1 MMILFKVVRWRN
13 LLSTGNTFTE
23 VKLNEAAS
31 TLIVGENGAGK
42 STFIEAISFA
52 LYGKPFRKINKPQ
65 LLNAING
72 KNLLVE
78 IEFAIGKKEYLVRRG
93 IKPNVFEIFVDGS
106 LLNQEAKSGDYQD
119 VLEKNILK
127 LSHKSFSQII
137 TLGASTFVPF
147 MQLPAQARRDFIE
160 DLLDIQIFST
170 MNNLLKTRIQDN
182 KDALKD
188 ANTQLALCEQKIDL
202 NKKHIESLRQNN
214 EDLIDIKHGKIYEHE
229 TLIETANAEI
239 DKISEQIDD
248 LRLNIGDEQS
258 VTDRM
263 GKIVTLHSE
272 LKFKLTDHNKHIKF
286 LNTYDH
292 CPTCAQDIDPNF
304 KTETLNTKIASAEEL
319 DVALSKLSQEQ
330 DKVNARMVEIVK
342 IGNQI
347 SQLNAEIVD
356 RNNKIRMYQ
365 KYNQEL
371 YKEIEKLRNTQTK
384 VETDAVD
391 LNKAKKELKD
401 VHTLIEELTENRSLL
416 GTAAVLLKDGGIKTK
431 IIKQYVPVMNKLIN
445 KYLAAM
451 DFFVQFELDES
462 FDEKIKSRFRDEF
475 SYASFSEGEKM
486 RIDLALL
493 FTWRAVA
500 KLRNSASTN
509 LLIMDEVFDSSLDT
523 SGTDEFFKILSSVTA
538 DTNVFIISHKGASLM
553 DKFTNIIRFEKKRN
567 FSVMV
572 VE

>member
-1 MMILFKVVRWRN
+1 MILFKVVRWKN
-13 LLSTGNTFTE
+13 LLSTGNIFTE

-65 LLNAING
+65 LLNSING
-72 KNLLVE
+72 KDLLVE
-78 IEFAIGKKEYLVRRG
+78 IEFSIGKKEYLVRRG
-93 IKPNVFEIFVDGS
+93 IKPNIFEIFVDGS

-119 VLEKNILK
+119 VLEKNVLK

-147 MQLPAQARRDFIE
+147 MQLPAQARRNFIE

-188 ANTQLALCEQKIDL
+188 ANTQLALCEQKIEL

-214 EDLIDIKHGKIYEHE
+214 NELIALKQSKINQHITMIDVALDE
-229 TLIETANAEI
+229 IEKFSTKIEEF
-239 DKISEQIDD
+239 KIS
-248 LRLNIGDEQS
+248 IGDEQS
-258 VTDRM
+258 ITDRLN
-263 GKIVTLHSE
+263 KVTTLHSE

-286 LNTYDH
+286 LHTHDH
-292 CPTCAQDIDPNF
+292 CPTCTQDINPTF
-304 KTETLNTKIASAEEL
+304 KEENLNTKIASAEEL
-319 DVALSKLSQEQ
+319 DSALTKLSEEQ
-330 DKVNARMVEIVK
+330 AKINARMKEIVD
-342 IGNQI
+342 IDNQI
-347 SQLNAEIVD
+347 SDYNAEITD

-365 KYNQEL
+365 KYNSEL
-371 YKEIEKLRNTQTK
+371 QKEIGSLRNNQTK

-431 IIKQYVPVMNKLIN
+431 IVKQYVPVMNKLIN

-451 DFFVQFELDES
+451 DFFVQFELDEN

-486 RIDLALL
+486 KINLSLL

-509 LLIMDEVFDSSLDT
+509 LLIFDETLDSSLDNN
-523 SGTDEFFKILSSVTA
+523 GIEEFIKIITDLSMEN
-538 DTNVFIISHKGASLM
+538 NVFIISHRGDNLQ
-553 DKFTNIIRFEKKRN
+553 DKFSNIIKFEKSKN
-567 FSVMV
+567 FSVITNI
-572 VE
+572 

>member
-1 MMILFKVVRWRN
+1 M
-13 LLSTGNTFTE
+13 
-23 VKLNEAAS
+23 
-31 TLIVGENGAGK
+31 
-42 STFIEAISFA
+42 
-52 LYGKPFRKINKPQ
+52 
-65 LLNAING
+65 
-72 KNLLVE
+72 
-78 IEFAIGKKEYLVRRG
+78 
-93 IKPNVFEIFVDGS
+93 
-106 LLNQEAKSGDYQD
+106 
-119 VLEKNILK
+119 EKNVLK

-147 MQLPAQARRDFIE
+147 MQLPAQVRRDFIE

-188 ANTQLALCEQKIDL
+188 ANTQLALCEQKIEL

-214 EDLIDIKHGKIYEHE
+214 NELIALKQSKINQHITMIDVALDE
-229 TLIETANAEI
+229 IEKFSTKIEEF
-239 DKISEQIDD
+239 KIS
-248 LRLNIGDEQS
+248 IGDEQS
-258 VTDRM
+258 ITDRLN
-263 GKIVTLHSE
+263 KVTALHSE

-286 LNTYDH
+286 LHTHDH
-292 CPTCAQDIDPNF
+292 CPTCTQDINPTF
-304 KTETLNTKIASAEEL
+304 KEENLNTKIASAEEL
-319 DVALSKLSQEQ
+319 DSALTKLSEEQ
-330 DKVNARMVEIVK
+330 AKINARMKEIVD
-342 IGNQI
+342 IDNQI
-347 SQLNAEIVD
+347 SDYNAEITD

-365 KYNQEL
+365 KYNSEL
-371 YKEIEKLRNTQTK
+371 QKEIVSLRNNQTK

-451 DFFVQFELDES
+451 EFFVQFELDEN

-486 RIDLALL
+486 KINLSLL

-509 LLIMDEVFDSSLDT
+509 LLIFDETLDSSLDNN
-523 SGTDEFFKILSSVTA
+523 GIEEFIKIITDLSMEN
-538 DTNVFIISHKGASLM
+538 NVFIISHRGDNLQ
-553 DKFTNIIRFEKKRN
+553 DKFSNVIRFEKQKN
-567 FSVMV
+567 FSVK
-572 VE
+572 VEA

>member
-1 MMILFKVVRWRN
+1 MILFKVVRWRN

-248 LRLNIGDEQS
+248 LKLNIGDEQS

>member
-1 MMILFKVVRWRN
+1 MILFKVVRWKN
-13 LLSTGNTFTE
+13 LLSTGNIFTE

-65 LLNAING
+65 LLNSING

-78 IEFAIGKKEYLVRRG
+78 IEFSIGKKEYLVRRG
-93 IKPNVFEIFVDGS
+93 IKPNIFEIFVDGS
-106 LLNQEAKSGDYQD
+106 LLNQEAKSVDYQD
-119 VLEKNILK
+119 VLEKNVLK

-147 MQLPAQARRDFIE
+147 MQLPAQVRRDFIE

-188 ANTQLALCEQKIDL
+188 ANTQLALCEQKIEL

-214 EDLIDIKHGKIYEHE
+214 NELIALKQSKINQHITMIDVALDE
-229 TLIETANAEI
+229 IEKFSTKIEEF
-239 DKISEQIDD
+239 KIS
-248 LRLNIGDEQS
+248 IGDEQS
-258 VTDRM
+258 ITDRLN
-263 GKIVTLHSE
+263 KVTALHSE

-286 LNTYDH
+286 LHTHDH
-292 CPTCAQDIDPNF
+292 CPTCTQDINPTF
-304 KTETLNTKIASAEEL
+304 KEENLNTKIASAEEL
-319 DVALSKLSQEQ
+319 DSALTKLSEEQ
-330 DKVNARMVEIVK
+330 AKINARMKEIVD
-342 IGNQI
+342 IDNQI
-347 SQLNAEIVD
+347 SDYNAEITD

-365 KYNQEL
+365 KYNSEL
-371 YKEIEKLRNTQTK
+371 QKEIVSLRNNQTK

-451 DFFVQFELDES
+451 EFFVQFELDEN

-486 RIDLALL
+486 KINLSLL

-509 LLIMDEVFDSSLDT
+509 LLIFDETLDSSLDNN
-523 SGTDEFFKILSSVTA
+523 GIEEFIKIITDLSMEN
-538 DTNVFIISHKGASLM
+538 NVFIISHRGDNLQ
-553 DKFTNIIRFEKKRN
+553 DKFSNVIRFEKQKN
-567 FSVMV
+567 FSVK
-572 VE
+572 VEA

>member
-1 MMILFKVVRWRN
+1 MIIFKYVRWRN
-13 LLSTGNTFTE
+13 LLSTGNAFTE
-23 VKLNEAAS
+23 VKLNDAAS
-31 TLIVGENGAGK
+31 TLIIGENGSGK

-65 LLNAING
+65 LLNSING
-72 KNLLVE
+72 KNLVVE
-78 IEFAIGKKEYLVRRG
+78 IEFSIGKKEYLIRRG
-93 IKPNVFEIFVDGS
+93 IKPGIFEIYVDGS
-106 LLNQEAKSGDYQD
+106 LLNQEASARDYQD

-147 MQLPAQARRDFIE
+147 MQLPAHSRREFIE

-170 MNNLLKTRIQDN
+170 MNVILKNRIQDN

-188 ANTQLALCEQKIDL
+188 ANTKLALCEQKIEL

-214 EDLIDIKHGKIYEHE
+214 EGLIALKQSKIDEHAILVDLASD
-229 TLIETANAEI
+229 EI
-239 DKISEQIDD
+239 DQFSNKIEELKSSIS
-248 LRLNIGDEQS
+248 DEQS
-258 VTDRM
+258 ITERLNKVT
-263 GKIVTLHSE
+263 TLHSE

-286 LNTYDH
+286 LHTHDH
-292 CPTCAQDIDPNF
+292 CPTCTQDIDPGF
-304 KTETLNTKIASAEEL
+304 KKENLNTKIASAEEL
-319 DVALSKLSQEQ
+319 DAALTKLSEEQ
-330 DKVNARMVEIVK
+330 VKINARMKEIVA

-347 SQLNAEIVD
+347 SEHNAEITD

-365 KYNQEL
+365 KYNGEL
-371 YKEIEKLRNTQTK
+371 QKEMDGLRKTQAR
-384 VETDAVD
+384 VETEAVD
-391 LNKAKKELKD
+391 LNAAKKELKD
-401 VHTLIEELTENRSLL
+401 VQSSIEQLTDNRTLL
-416 GTAAVLLKDGGIKTK
+416 GTAGILLKDGGIKTK

-451 DFFVQFELDES
+451 DFFVQFELDEN

-493 FTWRAVA
+493 FTWRAVS

-538 DTNVFIISHKGASLM
+538 DTNVFIISHKGDQLF
-553 DKFTNIIRFEKKRN
+553 DKFSNIIRFEKQKN
-567 FSVMV
+567 FSVR
-572 VE
+572 VEA

>member
-1 MMILFKVVRWRN
+1 
-13 LLSTGNTFTE
+13 
-23 VKLNEAAS
+23 
-31 TLIVGENGAGK
+31 
-42 STFIEAISFA
+42 
-52 LYGKPFRKINKPQ
+52 
-65 LLNAING
+65 
-72 KNLLVE
+72 
-78 IEFAIGKKEYLVRRG
+78 
-93 IKPNVFEIFVDGS
+93 
-106 LLNQEAKSGDYQD
+106 
-119 VLEKNILK
+119 
-127 LSHKSFSQII
+127 
-137 TLGASTFVPF
+137 
-147 MQLPAQARRDFIE
+147 
-160 DLLDIQIFST
+160 
-170 MNNLLKTRIQDN
+170 
-182 KDALKD
+182 
-188 ANTQLALCEQKIDL
+188 
-202 NKKHIESLRQNN
+202 
-214 EDLIDIKHGKIYEHE
+214 
-229 TLIETANAEI
+229 
-239 DKISEQIDD
+239 
-248 LRLNIGDEQS
+248 
-258 VTDRM
+258 M

-330 DKVNARMVEIVK
+330 EKVNARMVEIVK

-486 RIDLALL
+486 RLDLAIL

-500 KLRNSASTN
+500 KLRNSVSTN

>member
-1 MMILFKVVRWRN
+1 MILFKVVRWKN

-214 EDLIDIKHGKIYEHE
+214 EDLIDIKHGKIYEHK

-248 LRLNIGDEQS
+248 LKLNIGDEQS
-258 VTDRM
+258 ITDRLN
-263 GKIVTLHSE
+263 KVTTLHSE

-286 LNTYDH
+286 LHTHDH
-292 CPTCAQDIDPNF
+292 CPTCTQDIDPVF
-304 KTETLNTKIASAEEL
+304 KEENLNTKIASAEEL
-319 DVALSKLSQEQ
+319 DTALTKLSEEQ
-330 DKVNARMVEIVK
+330 AKINARMKDIVD
-342 IGNQI
+342 ISNQI
-347 SQLNAEIVD
+347 SEYNAEITD

-365 KYNQEL
+365 KYNSEL
-371 YKEIEKLRNTQTK
+371 QKEIEALRNKQTK

-538 DTNVFIISHKGASLM
+538 DTNVFIISHKGDQLF
-553 DKFTNIIRFEKKRN
+553 DKFSNVIRFEKQKN
-567 FSVMV
+567 FSVR
-572 VE
+572 VEA

>member
-1 MMILFKVVRWRN
+1 MILFKVVRWKN
-13 LLSTGNTFTE
+13 LLSTGNIFTE

-65 LLNAING
+65 LLNSING

-78 IEFAIGKKEYLVRRG
+78 IEFSIGKKEYLVRRG
-93 IKPNVFEIFVDGS
+93 IKPNIFEIFVDGS
-106 LLNQEAKSGDYQD
+106 LLNQEANSGDYQD
-119 VLEKNILK
+119 VLEKNVLK

-147 MQLPAQARRDFIE
+147 MQLPAQARRNFIE

-188 ANTQLALCEQKIDL
+188 ANTQLALCEQKIEL

-214 EDLIDIKHGKIYEHE
+214 NELIALKQSKINQHITMIDVALDE
-229 TLIETANAEI
+229 IEKFSTKIEEF
-239 DKISEQIDD
+239 KIS
-248 LRLNIGDEQS
+248 IGDEQS
-258 VTDRM
+258 ITDRLN
-263 GKIVTLHSE
+263 KVTTLHSD

-286 LNTYDH
+286 LHTHDH
-292 CPTCAQDIDPNF
+292 CPTCTQDINPTF
-304 KTETLNTKIASAEEL
+304 KEENLNTKIASAEEL
-319 DVALSKLSQEQ
+319 DSALTKLSEEQ
-330 DKVNARMVEIVK
+330 AKINARMKEIVD
-342 IGNQI
+342 IDNQI
-347 SQLNAEIVD
+347 SDYNAEITD

-365 KYNQEL
+365 KYNSEL
-371 YKEIEKLRNTQTK
+371 QKEIGSLRNNQTK

-431 IIKQYVPVMNKLIN
+431 IVKQYVPVMNKLIN

-451 DFFVQFELDES
+451 EFFVQFELDEN

-486 RIDLALL
+486 KINLSLL

-509 LLIMDEVFDSSLDT
+509 LLIFDETLDSSLDNN
-523 SGTDEFFKILSSVTA
+523 GIEEFIKIITDLSMEN
-538 DTNVFIISHKGASLM
+538 NVFIISHRGDNLQ
-553 DKFTNIIRFEKKRN
+553 DKFSNVIRFEKQKN
-567 FSVMV
+567 FSVK
-572 VE
+572 VEA

>member
-1 MMILFKVVRWRN
+1 MILFKAVRWKN

-23 VKLNEAAS
+23 VKLNDAAS
-31 TLIVGENGAGK
+31 TLIIGENGSGK

-65 LLNAING
+65 LLNSING
-72 KNLLVE
+72 KNLVVE
-78 IEFAIGKKEYLVRRG
+78 IEFSIGKKEYLIRRG
-93 IKPNVFEIFVDGS
+93 IKPGIFEIYVDGS
-106 LLNQEAKSGDYQD
+106 LLNQEASARDYQD

-147 MQLPAQARRDFIE
+147 MQLPAHARREFIE

-170 MNNLLKTRIQDN
+170 MNVILKNRIQDN

-188 ANTQLALCEQKIDL
+188 ANTKLALCEQKIEL

-214 EDLIDIKHGKIYEHE
+214 EGLIALKQSKIDEHAILVDLASD
-229 TLIETANAEI
+229 EI
-239 DKISEQIDD
+239 DQFSNKIEELKSSIS
-248 LRLNIGDEQS
+248 DEQS
-258 VTDRM
+258 ISERLNKVT
-263 GKIVTLHSE
+263 TLHSE

-286 LNTYDH
+286 LHTHDH
-292 CPTCAQDIDPNF
+292 CPTCTQDIDPGF
-304 KTETLNTKIASAEEL
+304 KKENLNTKIASAEEL
-319 DVALSKLSQEQ
+319 DAALTKLSEEQ
-330 DKVNARMVEIVK
+330 VKINARMKEIVA

-347 SQLNAEIVD
+347 SEHNAEITD

-365 KYNQEL
+365 KYNGEL
-371 YKEIEKLRNTQTK
+371 QKEMDGLRKTQAR
-384 VETDAVD
+384 VETEAVD
-391 LNKAKKELKD
+391 LNAAKKELKD
-401 VHTLIEELTENRSLL
+401 VQSSIEQLTDDRTLL
-416 GTAAVLLKDGGIKTK
+416 GTAGILLKDGGIKTK

-451 DFFVQFELDES
+451 DFFVQFELDEN

-493 FTWRAVA
+493 FTWRAVS

-538 DTNVFIISHKGASLM
+538 DTNVFIISHKGDQLF
-553 DKFTNIIRFEKKRN
+553 DKFSNIIRFEKQKN
-567 FSVMV
+567 FSVR
-572 VE
+572 VEA

>member
-1 MMILFKVVRWRN
+1 MILFKVVRWRN

-248 LRLNIGDEQS
+248 LKLNIGDEQS
-258 VTDRM
+258 ITDRLN
-263 GKIVTLHSE
+263 KVTTLHSE

-286 LNTYDH
+286 LHTHDH
-292 CPTCAQDIDPNF
+292 CPTCTQDIDPVF
-304 KTETLNTKIASAEEL
+304 KEENLNTKIASAEEL
-319 DVALSKLSQEQ
+319 DTALTKLSEEQ
-330 DKVNARMVEIVK
+330 AKINARMKEIVD
-342 IGNQI
+342 ISNQI
-347 SQLNAEIVD
+347 SEYNAEIID

-365 KYNQEL
+365 KYNSEL
-371 YKEIEKLRNTQTK
+371 QKEIEALRNKQTK

-486 RIDLALL
+486 RINLALL
-493 FTWRAVA
+493 FSWRAVA

-553 DKFTNIIRFEKKRN
+553 DKFTNIIRFEKQRN

>member
-1 MMILFKVVRWRN
+1 MILFKVVRWRN